1 MILESFRKIF
11 IFRPDGVIVLG
22 GIVLGVIPV
31 WLPVTDGAMV
41 HGVILFGGMETA
53 NLNENYKKLFIII
66 VSGMEFEQNT
76 IGAKSRWQGKY

>member
-1 MILESFRKIF
+1 
-11 IFRPDGVIVLG
+11 
-22 GIVLGVIPV
+22 
-31 WLPVTDGAMV
+31 MV
-41 HGVILFGGMETA
+41 HGVILCGVTETV

>member
-1 MILESFRKIF
+1 
-11 IFRPDGVIVLG
+11 
-22 GIVLGVIPV
+22 
-31 WLPVTDGAMV
+31 MV
-41 HGVILFGGMETA
+41 HGVILSGVTETA

>member
-1 MILESFRKIF
+1 M
-11 IFRPDGVIVLG
+11 FRPDGVIVRG
-22 GIVLGVIPV
+22 GIVLGVIQA
-31 WLPVTDGAMV
+31 WLPVTDGGMV
-41 HGVILFGGMETA
+41 HGGTLSGVTETA

>member
-1 MILESFRKIF
+1 MIAESSRRIF
-11 IFRPDGVIVLG
+11 IYRPDGVIVLG
-22 GIVLGVIPV
+22 GIVLGGIPV
-31 WLPVTDGAMV
+31 WLLVTDGGMV
-41 HGVILFGGMETA
+41 RGGTLSGVTETA